1 MHILVT
7 GGAGFIGSH
16 FIRHI
21 LRKYP
26 EYSITNLDKLTYA
39 GNLDNLKDIIALKN
53 YRFVKGDIADS
64 KIVASCM
71 DGMEVIINFAAETHV
86 DRSIAQ
92 AGTFVMTNVYGT
104 YCLLEAARK
113 YKVSRYIQ
121 ISTDEVYG
129 SVEKGSCKETNAL
142 NPSNPYSSTKAGAD
156 LLVLSYFK
164 TYGLPVMITR
174 SSNNFGPYQFPEKVI
189 PLFVVQ
195 ALENK
200 MVPLY
205 GNGQNIR
212 DWLYVLDHCEA
223 IDYVLHK
230 GKNGEVY
237 NIGGGNECTNL
248 ELTKRILEMLARKET
263 LIQRVP
269 DRPGHDL
276 RYALDSYK
284 IRTELGWKPKYDFAK
299 ALEETIMWYR
309 DNQQWWKNILAKKKK
324 SGDTSC
330 A

>member
-1 MHILVT
+1 MKILVT

-39 GNLDNLKDIIALKN
+39 GNLDNVKDVVALEN
-53 YRFVKGDIADS
+53 YHFVKGDIADPE
-64 KIVASCM
+64 IVDTCM
-71 DGMEVIINFAAETHV
+71 DSIDVIVNFAAETHV
-86 DRSIAQ
+86 DRSIAH

-129 SVEKGSCKETNAL
+129 SVERGSCKETNAL
-142 NPSNPYSSTKAGAD
+142 NPSNPYSSTKSGAD
-156 LLVLSYFK
+156 LLVRSYFK

-205 GNGQNIR
+205 GNGQNVR
-212 DWLYVLDHCEA
+212 DWLYVLDNCEA

-230 GKNGEVY
+230 GKDGEVY

-248 ELTKRILEMLARKET
+248 ELTRRILEMLDKKET
-263 LIQRVP
+263 LIQMVP
-269 DRPGHDL
+269 DRLGHDL
-276 RYALDSYK
+276 RYAIDSYK

-324 SGDTSC
+324 NGD